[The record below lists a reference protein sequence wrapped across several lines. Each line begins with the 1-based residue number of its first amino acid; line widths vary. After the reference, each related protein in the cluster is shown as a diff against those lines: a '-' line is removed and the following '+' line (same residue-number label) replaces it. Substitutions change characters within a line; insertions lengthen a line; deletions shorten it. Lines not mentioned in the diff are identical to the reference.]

1 MSQYDFLSSKE
12 YTAVAVHQLAV
23 AFRAGLIDLD
33 YARELLAKEFPQHAA
48 SIKRK
53 RNTRSLRQRPVRRRP
68 RSPRYQPNDLL
79 TPEQAGK
86 VLSLSPK
93 TLANLRSKG
102 GGPDFSKLSNR
113 TIRYRYSDL
122 KAFIAQSTKQ
132 NTSQYSRRV

>member
-1 MSQYDFLSSKE
+1 M
-12 YTAVAVHQLAV
+12 

-33 YARELLAKEFPQHAA
+33 YARELLAKEFPQHVA

-53 RNTRSLRQRPVRRRP
+53 RNTKSHKQRPVRRKP
-68 RSPRYQPNDLL
+68 RSPRYQSNDLL

-93 TLANLRSKG
+93 TLANMRSKG

-132 NTSQYSRRV
+132 NTSQY